1 MYVLGELMEN
11 NVKYSA
17 IIGLVLVVISFFLW
31 DQVTTIVSN
40 IIFSIA
46 VYNLC
51 HDKNLV
57 IVIIASSLLFSLVN
71 YIADR
76 DSSPFDFEE
85 ETYVQCAEAVV
96 RVIMYLFV
104 WGYWGLAMIN
114 RILFPGGVLDHPLSI
129 YGFWLIMTFFIPC
142 ITCKVYDLYLRLADV
157 NTHIDFTSFP
167 RLLSYVFI
175 LSRLFPLLYVIVSVI
190 KQLNSDGG
198 IFGYISSHW
207 DDVFFSIPFIVFC
220 IYSVCAVINCIAR
233 LHLCRT
239 TDDFREARI
248 NNKIREME
256 ERERDICWKKPSSN
270 MIDAQ

>member
-17 IIGLVLVVISFFLW
+17 IIGLALVVVSFFLW

-57 IVIIASSLLFSLVN
+57 IVIMASSLLFSLVN
-71 YIADR
+71 FNAGR
-76 DSSPFDFEE
+76 DSSPF
-85 ETYVQCAEAVV
+85 VRSSGACVCIEAVV
-96 RVIMYLFV
+96 RVLMYLFV

-129 YGFWLIMTFFIPC
+129 YGFWLIMTFFIPY
-142 ITCKVYDLYLRLADV
+142 ITCKVYDLYLRLVDV

-190 KQLNSDGG
+190 KQLNSDGD

-207 DDVFFSIPFIVFC
+207 NDVFFSIPFIVFC
-220 IYSVCAVINCIAR
+220 IYSVCAVINCIVR

-239 TDDFREARI
+239 KHDFREARM
-248 NNKIREME
+248 NKIREME
-256 ERERDICWKKPSSN
+256 ERKDICWKKPSSN